1 MGTTMKDVL
10 ERAGKALVAAA
21 LATGALGPLLAALL
35 GGHLDITSA
44 RTIYTAVTAAATMM
58 ILDWLSTWARGTIS
72 PASLV
77 KAPRGTRLPSRPPSP
92 VPPEGGLPPGE

>member
-1 MGTTMKDVL
+1 MGTKIKDIL

-21 LATGALGPLLAALL
+21 LATGAVGPVLAALL

-44 RTIYTAVTAAATMM
+44 RTAYTAVAAAAVMM
-58 ILDWLSTWARGTIS
+58 VLDWLSTWSKGTIS

-77 KAPRGTRLPSRPPSP
+77 KAVRGRSQT
-92 VPPEGGLPPGE
+92 GG